1 MKNTRILV
9 ADDHE
14 VVRKGVVHIL
24 ASHAG
29 FEVIGEVQT
38 GRMAVVETARL
49 KPDVLVMDIMMPE
62 LNGLE
67 AARQIAKAQPE
78 VQVLILSMHE
88 SEELVREVL
97 ASGARGYMLK
107 SDAGRDLVTAVNMLS
122 QKKPFFTS
130 SVSEIVLDGF
140 LRTGVNGGVMVS
152 EEPSRLSAREREIVQ
167 LLAEGMTNKEVAGH
181 LNISV
186 KTVETHRSHIM
197 QKLSLN
203 SLSDLVRYAIRN
215 KIASI

>member
-1 MKNTRILV
+1 
-9 ADDHE
+9 

-38 GRMAVVETARL
+38 GRMAVAEAARL
-49 KPDVLVMDIMMPE
+49 KPDVMVMDIMMPE

-107 SDAGRDLVTAVNMLS
+107 SDAARDLVTAVTMLA

-130 SVSEIVLDGF
+130 RVSEIVLDGF
-140 LRTGVNGGVMVS
+140 LRTGNPGLVVS
-152 EEPSRLSAREREIVQ
+152 EESSRLSAREREIVQ